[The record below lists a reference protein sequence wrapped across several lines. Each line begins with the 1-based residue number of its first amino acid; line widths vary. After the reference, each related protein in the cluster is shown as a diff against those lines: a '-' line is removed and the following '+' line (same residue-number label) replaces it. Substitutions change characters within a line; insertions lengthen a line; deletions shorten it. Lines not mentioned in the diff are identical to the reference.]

1 MFLYLKEGEASMKT
15 TRLAAL
21 TLAGAFLAAGAP
33 LSAATMTLKGTVS
46 DAMCGAKHP
55 VADAAGCTKDCV
67 KKGSGYALV
76 TADGKVYTL
85 KADAA
90 SKVELDKLAGKMA
103 DVTGDT
109 SGTSVMVKSVKM
121 GTTHK

>member
-1 MFLYLKEGEASMKT
+1 MKT
-15 TRLAAL
+15 SRLSAL
-21 TLAGAFLAAGAP
+21 TLAGAFIAAGTS

-67 KKGSGYALV
+67 KKGSDYALV

-85 KADAA
+85 KADAPA
-90 SKVELDKLAGKMA
+90 KAKLDKLAGKMA
-103 DVTGDT
+103 DVSGDVN
-109 SGTSVMVKSVKM
+109 GTTVMVKSVKI
-121 GTTHK
+121 GTIKK

>member
-1 MFLYLKEGEASMKT
+1 MKL
-15 TRLAAL
+15 TRFAAM
-21 TLAGAFLAAGAP
+21 TLAGAFLCAGGS

-67 KKGSGYALV
+67 KKGSDFALV

-85 KADAA
+85 SADTAGKAQL
-90 SKVELDKLAGKMA
+90 EKLAGKTA
-103 DVTGDT
+103 DVSGDV
-109 SGTSVMVKSVKM
+109 SGTTVAVKTVKAA
-121 GTTHK
+121 K

>member
-1 MFLYLKEGEASMKT
+1 MKT

-21 TLAGAFLAAGAP
+21 TLASTFIAVGTS

-67 KKGSGYALV
+67 KKGSDYALV
-76 TADGKVYTL
+76 GADGKVYTL
-85 KADAA
+85 KADATA
-90 SKVELDKLAGKMA
+90 KAELDKLAGKMA
-103 DVTGDT
+103 DVTGDVN
-109 SGTSVMVKSVKM
+109 GTTVMVKTVKM
-121 GTTHK
+121 GTAKK